1 MKTIALV
8 EDEKDL
14 NNLIRTYLEKEGYN
28 VVSYY
33 DGESTI
39 NNINKDV
46 DLWILD
52 IMLGDTI
59 SGYDII
65 KKIREENPD
74 VPVIFTSA
82 RDKDLDK
89 IIGLELGSDD
99 YIAKPYSP
107 KELVLRVNNIIR
119 RVYSKDKQ
127 KLTYKDYTID
137 FEKRM
142 VLHKGESINLTTLEF
157 DLLYMFVTNINKS
170 FSRDDILNNI
180 WGENYFGTDRVVDD
194 LVLPIY
200 EDNLYNY
207 LGESLNILDS
217 PENSKINSE
226 VAYIYVNNENIYISN
241 NLNKVLGLDL
251 ANSQK
256 YLDQQ
261 AKIDVPEDVL
271 KLLEER
277 KQARQNKN
285 WELSD
290 NLRDK
295 IKELGYAVKDTKDG
309 MTVEKI

>member
-89 IIGLELGSDD
+89 ILGLELGSDD

-107 KELVLRVNNIIR
+107 KELVLRVGNIIK
-119 RVYSKDKQ
+119 RVYSKEKQ

-137 FEKRM
+137 LEKRM
-142 VLHKGESINLTTLEF
+142 VLHKEESINLTTLEF

-194 LVLPIY
+194 LVRRLRKKMPELDINTIY
-200 EDNLYNY
+200 GYGY
-207 LGESLNILDS
+207 R
-217 PENSKINSE
+217 
-226 VAYIYVNNENIYISN
+226 
-241 NLNKVLGLDL
+241 
-251 ANSQK
+251 
-256 YLDQQ
+256 
-261 AKIDVPEDVL
+261 
-271 KLLEER
+271 LL
-277 KQARQNKN
+277 
-285 WELSD
+285 
-290 NLRDK
+290 
-295 IKELGYAVKDTKDG
+295 
-309 MTVEKI
+309 

>member
-65 KKIREENPD
+65 KKIREDNPD

-107 KELVLRVNNIIR
+107 KELVLRVNNIIK
-119 RVYSKDKQ
+119 RVYKNDNQ
-127 KLTYKDYTID
+127 KLVYNNYYID
-137 FEKRM
+137 TKKRI
-142 VLHKGESINLTTLEF
+142 VTLIDKEINLTTLEY
-157 DLLYMFVTNINKS
+157 DLLYMFVTNLGKS
-170 FSRDDILNNI
+170 YSRDEILNII
-180 WGENYFGTDRVVDD
+180 WGEDYYGADRVVDD
-194 LVLPIY
+194 LVRRLRKKCP
-200 EDNLYNY
+200 
-207 LGESLNILDS
+207 GLNI
-217 PENSKINSE
+217 NT
-226 VAYIYVNNENIYISN
+226 IY
-241 NLNKVLGLDL
+241 
-251 ANSQK
+251 
-256 YLDQQ
+256 
-261 AKIDVPEDVL
+261 
-271 KLLEER
+271 
-277 KQARQNKN
+277 
-285 WELSD
+285 
-290 NLRDK
+290 
-295 IKELGYAVKDTKDG
+295 GYGYRLT
-309 MTVEKI
+309 

>member
-14 NNLIRTYLEKEGYN
+14 NNLIKTYLEKEGYN

-33 DGESTI
+33 DGESAI
-39 NNINKDV
+39 NNISNNI

-52 IMLGDTI
+52 IMLGDNI

-65 KKIREENPD
+65 KKIREECTM

-119 RVYSKDKQ
+119 RVYSKEKT
-127 KLTYKDYTID
+127 KLTYKDYSID
-137 FEKRM
+137 LEKRM
-142 VLHKGESINLTTLEF
+142 VLLNNTSINLTTLEF

-194 LVLPIY
+194 LIRRLRKKMPELDINTIY
-200 EDNLYNY
+200 GYGY
-207 LGESLNILDS
+207 R
-217 PENSKINSE
+217 
-226 VAYIYVNNENIYISN
+226 
-241 NLNKVLGLDL
+241 
-251 ANSQK
+251 
-256 YLDQQ
+256 
-261 AKIDVPEDVL
+261 
-271 KLLEER
+271 LL
-277 KQARQNKN
+277 
-285 WELSD
+285 
-290 NLRDK
+290 
-295 IKELGYAVKDTKDG
+295 
-309 MTVEKI
+309 

>member
-65 KKIREENPD
+65 KKIREDNPD

-137 FEKRM
+137 LEKRM

-194 LVLPIY
+194 LVRRLRKKMSELDINTIY
-200 EDNLYNY
+200 GYGY
-207 LGESLNILDS
+207 R
-217 PENSKINSE
+217 
-226 VAYIYVNNENIYISN
+226 
-241 NLNKVLGLDL
+241 
-251 ANSQK
+251 
-256 YLDQQ
+256 
-261 AKIDVPEDVL
+261 
-271 KLLEER
+271 LL
-277 KQARQNKN
+277 
-285 WELSD
+285 
-290 NLRDK
+290 
-295 IKELGYAVKDTKDG
+295 
-309 MTVEKI
+309 